1 MLLRCTSLQINDMP
15 FWIVR
20 FVAWAGA
27 AAVLMA
33 GSLANA
39 QTPSSPILVALTIDT
54 SGSVGVDQLA
64 RGRDLALGL
73 LKNLPPGSEVAVFTF
88 DDASRLVV
96 PRTSRPAEVRQ
107 RLATLKMSGRHTALH
122 DALYDASRYLRDAP
136 ASGKAI
142 VLITDGRD
150 ENSALNLDDGLRV
163 AQDAGIPVHAVA
175 VGRFD
180 ARVLRRIAKL
190 TGGTYAPVRDVRAAA
205 LSAQLSH
212 APSAAAARPAPAP
225 QEAGGG
231 PASPTSPPTGSASAR
246 REPAVETGRA
256 AGPASGTAWPWI
268 AGALLLAVAG
278 AAVMLVVRQRRQ
290 GAACPRCG
298 TELAAAGRPCTHCS
312 VTEAPAPAPSR
323 ARGGRP
329 AVVAPPLRQD
339 DLSPTVVARMNAT
352 EEYLEK
358 TVTLQPRPILSVT
371 RGADA
376 GQVVELSET
385 TATSVGRAKANDLI
399 VNDVAVSSQH
409 CRIRPEDGVFV
420 LHDLN
425 STNGTFVNERRVTS
439 QPLAEGDVIKIGETH
454 LQFRL
459 DLKRG

>member
-1 MLLRCTSLQINDMP
+1 MP

-20 FVAWAGA
+20 FVALVGA
-27 AAVLMA
+27 AAVLLA
-33 GSLANA
+33 GSWTHA

-107 RLATLKMSGRHTALH
+107 RLAALKMSGRHTALH

-190 TGGTYAPVRDVRAAA
+190 TGGTFAPVRDVRATA
-205 LSAQLSH
+205 LAAQLSN
-212 APSAAAARPAPAP
+212 APSVAAARPQGQPAPAP
-225 QEAGGG
+225 QDAGGSPTTPTPPPAG
-231 PASPTSPPTGSASAR
+231 GTPAS
-246 REPAVETGRA
+246 REPATETRRA
-256 AGPASGTAWPWI
+256 AGPASGTALPWI

-298 TELAAAGRPCTHCS
+298 SELAAPGRPCPHCS
-312 VTEAPAPAPSR
+312 VTEAPAPASSS

-329 AVVAPPLRQD
+329 VAAASRLRQD

-358 TVTLQPRPILSVT
+358 TVTLRPRPILSVT

-409 CRIRPEDGVFV
+409 CRIRPETGVFV